1 MLRGRTLVFT
11 IAAAA
16 MLLLAAGS
24 SAFPP
29 ALFVGGNINI
39 TKLAGSDAEGLI
51 VVNPVNPDQLF
62 FTVNGFTARRSID
75 GGFNWTS
82 AASGIDPAKICC
94 DNVAVWDDFGNL
106 FLADLNL
113 KPGFVVDTIPFF
125 YSVDGGASFKT
136 GKSIYKG
143 DVDQPAIDA
152 GGGAGG
158 SKRSVWVTW
167 NTAGTIYASGAEVK
181 GLGKVGSWSKA
192 QAAPGSATIDTGGQ
206 FGDVAVGPDGQVLV
220 SWQTSTNTS
229 EDCPCKIYVNL
240 DADGLGK
247 NGFGNDVFVANTNV
261 AKFDYFPA
269 QSNRSVDAEANLA
282 WDRGSGPNAGRVYL
296 VYNDE
301 NVDESD
307 NFDVWIT
314 HSDNDGATWSTP
326 VKINDDGGA
335 KTQFL
340 PEIAVDQSTGN
351 VLATWYDTRNS
362 GGGNDTFQ
370 YFASISTDGGDTWS
384 ANLQISTGT
393 SNCNNSGD
401 GFDCG
406 DFNWVTFA
414 HGVGFGT
421 WSDNSNSTADNP
433 DGAGGPLDMY
443 TAQIATSATTC
454 HGRVATVVGT
464 TGTNG
469 DDVIIGTSGDDSIS
483 GGGGNDV
490 ICAGGGTDDIDPGDG
505 TDLIYGEGGNDTLNE
520 GANPQGADTFIGGP
534 GTDTVTYTNR
544 TGNVTVTLDGKAN
557 DGEKKE
563 GDNIDAEN
571 IVGGNG
577 NDKLTGDGIA
587 NVLTGQLGK
596 DTLSGAGG
604 ADTLHGSDT
613 VEKNDS
619 LDCGKDDAVT
629 DTFDVDTGD
638 KVKNCP

>member
-152 GGGAGG
+152 GGGADG

-220 SWQTSTNTS
+220 ELADQHQHLRGLPLQDLRQPRRRRSRQERLRQRRSSSRTRTSRSSTTSRRRATARSTPRRTSPGTAAAAPTPAGSTSSTTTRTST
-229 EDCPCKIYVNL
+229 
-240 DADGLGK
+240 
-247 NGFGNDVFVANTNV
+247 
-261 AKFDYFPA
+261 
-269 QSNRSVDAEANLA
+269 R
-282 WDRGSGPNAGRVYL
+282 
-296 VYNDE
+296 
-301 NVDESD
+301 
-307 NFDVWIT
+307 
-314 HSDNDGATWSTP
+314 
-326 VKINDDGGA
+326 
-335 KTQFL
+335 
-340 PEIAVDQSTGN
+340 
-351 VLATWYDTRNS
+351 
-362 GGGNDTFQ
+362 
-370 YFASISTDGGDTWS
+370 
-384 ANLQISTGT
+384 
-393 SNCNNSGD
+393 
-401 GFDCG
+401 
-406 DFNWVTFA
+406 
-414 HGVGFGT
+414 
-421 WSDNSNSTADNP
+421 
-433 DGAGGPLDMY
+433 
-443 TAQIATSATTC
+443 ATTS
-454 HGRVATVVGT
+454 
-464 TGTNG
+464 
-469 DDVIIGTSGDDSIS
+469 TSGSPTRTTT
-483 GGGGNDV
+483 
-490 ICAGGGTDDIDPGDG
+490 APR
-505 TDLIYGEGGNDTLNE
+505 
-520 GANPQGADTFIGGP
+520 GA
-534 GTDTVTYTNR
+534 R
-544 TGNVTVTLDGKAN
+544 R
-557 DGEKKE
+557 
-563 GDNIDAEN
+563 
-571 IVGGNG
+571 
-577 NDKLTGDGIA
+577 
-587 NVLTGQLGK
+587 
-596 DTLSGAGG
+596 
-604 ADTLHGSDT
+604 
-613 VEKNDS
+613 
-619 LDCGKDDAVT
+619 
-629 DTFDVDTGD
+629 
-638 KVKNCP
+638 